1 MINKITLIVLSIFSF
16 LISRA
21 QTNNKFYFDVDG
33 NKTAASNASFSIT
46 NENNGYFNGNYSNT
60 KKCFSGR
67 ILSVDSNSFFN
78 SKFSDTVKWFFKNG
92 KEKFIKAYSKEGKLN
107 GVTKYFYESGSLW
120 KEFNF
125 TENVLEENRYIEFS
139 EDGQRFDIFEDN
151 FNDNSSDWELLSN
164 EKQTVSIVNGTLQ
177 LASKIKEG
185 TSRYKYLKFDKED
198 FIIEA
203 KIELTKNKAED
214 KGGLIFGFKDWDNYN
229 FFYISN
235 ENVYIG
241 TVYEGAVNY
250 SLKEMFSS
258 SIEEKGF
265 NTLKVISS
273 GADILYTINS
283 TVINKSSKI
292 SFFGNNFGIA
302 AIGKFTLNV
311 DEIAFKQI
319 SYSQMGS
326 GSVSGNG
333 QQNNDV
339 KATGTGFFL
348 NTEGYIA
355 TNFHVVENGKHFV
368 IDVFDTLSSSYKS
381 YKASVLIKDADN
393 DLAILKIDDIAY
405 RPHFYQIEY
414 SFPATNSFEL
424 GSDAFTLGFP
434 LALSGMGNDVKF
446 TDGKISA
453 KTGYKSAINSF
464 QTTIPVQPGNSGG
477 PIFNHNCE
485 LIGIINSGIA
495 KAENVSYGIKNNF
508 LINLVQSLPEKTNLT
523 QNNTLFNL
531 SFEEKI
537 KKMKKY
543 IVLIRVK

>member
-1 MINKITLIVLSIFSF
+1 MKYTFILLIFGLCGF
-16 LISRA
+16 LNTSA
-21 QTNNKFYFDVDG
+21 QVNQKYYFDVDG
-33 NKTAASNASFSIT
+33 NKTIASNASFSISK
-46 NENNGYFNGNYSNT
+46 ESYGNYTGTYSNT
-60 KKCFSGR
+60 KKCFSGS
-67 ILSVDSNSFFN
+67 ILLLDSNSFFK

-92 KEKFIKAYSKEGKLN
+92 KEKFVKVYNKEGKLN
-107 GVTKYFYESGSLW
+107 GVSKFFYESGSLW

-125 TENVLEENRYIEFS
+125 TENILEENQYTEFS
-139 EDGQRFDIFEDN
+139 EDGQRFDIFEDH
-151 FNDNSSDWELLSN
+151 FSDNSSDWELLTN
-164 EKQTVSIVNGTLQ
+164 EKQAVSIANGTLQ
-177 LASKIKEG
+177 LVSKIKEG

-198 FIIEA
+198 FIIET
-203 KIELTKNKAED
+203 KIQLARNKDGD

-235 ENVYIG
+235 ENVFIG
-241 TVYEGAVNY
+241 TVYEGAINY
-250 SLKEMFSS
+250 TLKDMFSS
-258 SIEEKGF
+258 AIEEKGY

-283 TVINKSSKI
+283 AVVSKSSKI

-319 SYSQMGS
+319 SYSQMGN

-381 YKASVLIKDADN
+381 YKATVLIKDADN
-393 DLAILKIDDIAY
+393 DLAILKIEDIAY
-405 RPHFYQIEY
+405 KPHFSIIEY
-414 SFPATNSFEL
+414 SFPTANSFEL

-508 LINLVQSLPEKTNLT
+508 LINLVQSLPEKINLI
-523 QNNTLFNL
+523 QNNTISSL
-531 SFEEKI
+531 SLEDKI

>member
-1 MINKITLIVLSIFSF
+1 MKHTILLVLFS
-16 LISRA
+16 LCYLTDASS
-21 QTNNKFYFDVDG
+21 QVNQKYYFDIDG
-33 NKTAASNASFSIT
+33 NKTSSSNASFSIYKET
-46 NENNGYFNGNYSNT
+46 NGNYTGNYSNT
-60 KKCFSGR
+60 KKCFSGS
-67 ILSVDSNSFFN
+67 ILLLDSNSFFK

-92 KEKFIKAYSKEGKLN
+92 KEKFIKVYNKEGKLN
-107 GVTKYFYESGSLW
+107 GVSKFYYESGSLW

-125 TENVLEENRYIEFS
+125 TENVLEENKYTEFS
-139 EDGQRFDIFEDN
+139 EDGQRFDIFEDH
-151 FNDNSSDWELLSN
+151 FNDNSSDWELLTN
-164 EKQTVSIVNGTLQ
+164 EKQVVTIVNGTLQ
-177 LASKIKEG
+177 LVSKIKEG

-198 FIIEA
+198 FIIET
-203 KIELTKNKAED
+203 KIELTKNKEGD
-214 KGGLIFGFKDWDNYN
+214 RGGLIFGFKDWDNYN
-229 FFYISN
+229 FFYISK

-250 SLKEMFSS
+250 NIKEMFSS
-258 SIEEKGF
+258 AIEEKGF

-283 TVINKSSKI
+283 TVISKSSKI

-319 SYSQMGS
+319 SYSQMGN

-368 IDVFDTLSSSYKS
+368 IDVFDTLSASYKS
-381 YKASVLIKDADN
+381 YKATVLIKDADN
-393 DLAILKIDDIAY
+393 DLAILKMDDIAY
-405 RPHFYQIEY
+405 KPHFSQIEY
-414 SFPATNSFEL
+414 SFPTANSFEL
-424 GSDAFTLGFP
+424 GTDAFTLGFP

-477 PIFNHNCE
+477 PIFNSNCE
-485 LIGIINSGIA
+485 LIGIINSGIS

-508 LINLVQSLPEKTNLT
+508 LINLVQSLPEKINIT
-523 QNNTLFNL
+523 QNNSLSNL